1 MVYVIIHVG
10 FFFVILSYALS
21 SHGTLLQYGLA
32 APVSSYSLLQTL
44 HRLNGSKL
52 LCLCIF
58 LYSVC
63 VEMLLG
69 HGFANCQYAKAAQKL
84 KEKV

>member
-10 FFFVILSYALS
+10 VFFVILSYALS

-32 APVSSYSLLQTL
+32 APVSCYSLLQTL

-58 LYSVC
+58 SYSVC
-63 VEMLLG
+63 VWKCYWAMALPTVNMQRQ
-69 HGFANCQYAKAAQKL
+69 HRN
-84 KEKV
+84 